1 MEFLLFNLKSFSRP
15 VFSLYFPLYP
25 YLKPIF
31 NTKMSIKCTLNIRIV
46 FQSYF
51 VFLFFCLMNFCKSI
65 FLPTKIAPNTMCSI
79 NKPTT
84 KYIASRAFYTCVVEW
99 KKNPF
104 TAVCILHYV
113 NIKRTN
119 GYRSAHS
126 TQWMLVAFDFGN
138 LANLALLTEEEEEQ
152 EKKMHTHSHK
162 IAKGYERRIL
172 ILFYF

>member
-1 MEFLLFNLKSFSRP
+1 
-15 VFSLYFPLYP
+15 
-25 YLKPIF
+25 
-31 NTKMSIKCTLNIRIV
+31 
-46 FQSYF
+46 
-51 VFLFFCLMNFCKSI
+51 
-65 FLPTKIAPNTMCSI
+65 MCSI